1 MPLHGRADC
10 EELNDDG
17 EASCRCATQPTSRSG
32 HPIQSDSCRVARCHL
47 LACPAVPAGGALIGP
62 GSHGVPTSLTELSF
76 RNQRGGTRRRGGL
89 AFDIVR
95 DGPMCPSYVACPVWT
110 GARRLRSSSLT
121 PNPSPGGRGEQ
132 EWHGGL
138 TSSAR
143 WNCLRLRSSLADF
156 LPRLTGY
163 FQGARGL
170 REKPW
175 GNQCRQDDVRTGGVE
190 LH

>member
-1 MPLHGRADC
+1 MINAPVCSATSVTAGLRSQPVASRGAIRFAADPGTRCRPPGLRA
-10 EELNDDG
+10 EVS
-17 EASCRCATQPTSRSG
+17 ASKTGPPSLG
-32 HPIQSDSCRVARCHL
+32 CHL

-62 GSHGVPTSLTELSF
+62 GSHGIPTILAELSL
-76 RNQRGGTRRRGGL
+76 RNQ
-89 AFDIVR
+89 R
-95 DGPMCPSYVACPVWT
+95 DGPMCPSYVACPLWT

-121 PNPSPGGRGEQ
+121 PNPSPGGRGGQ

-143 WNCLRLRSSLADF
+143 WNCLRLRSSLSDF
-156 LPRLTGY
+156 LPRLMGH

-175 GNQCRQDDVRTGGVE
+175 GNQCPQDDVRTGSVE